1 MRAFY
6 DHQADLVAI
15 DLHQPGDAVDG
26 IDVGRATALVDRDG
40 VPRSIEIVGV
50 RDHGT
55 DDAISAVVDRWPT
68 LSRSGLLAAA
78 HAALAAPDHE
88 IDVSVRAAA

>member
-6 DHQADLVAI
+6 DHRADLVAI

-26 IDVGRATALVDRDG
+26 IDIGRATALIDREG

-50 RDHGT
+50 RDHGA
-55 DDAISAVVDRWPT
+55 DDAINAIVDRWPT
-68 LSRSGLLAAA
+68 LSRSGLLAAT
-78 HAALAAPDHE
+78 HAALAAPGLE

>member
-78 HAALAAPDHE
+78 HAALAAPDLE

>member
-1 MRAFY
+1 MPSTITGPT
-6 DHQADLVAI
+6 LSPSI
-15 DLHQPGDAVDG
+15 CTSP
-26 IDVGRATALVDRDG
+26 ATRSTGSMSVVRPRSLTAS

-55 DDAISAVVDRWPT
+55 DDAITAIVDRWPS
-68 LSRSGLLAAA
+68 LSRLGLLAAA
-78 HAALAAPDHE
+78 HAALAAPDLE

>member
-15 DLHQPGDAVDG
+15 DLHQPGAAVDG
-26 IDVGRATALVDRDG
+26 IDVGRATVLVDCDG
-40 VPRSIEIVGV
+40 IPRSIEIVGV

-55 DDAISAVVDRWPT
+55 DDAISVVLDRWPT
-68 LSRSGLLAAA
+68 LSRSALLAAA
-78 HAALAAPDHE
+78 HAALAAPDLE

>member
-6 DHQADLVAI
+6 DHQANLIAI

-26 IDVGRATALVDRDG
+26 VDIGRATVLVDGDG
-40 VPRSIEIVGV
+40 MPRSIEIVGV
-50 RDHGT
+50 RDHGA
-55 DDAISAVVDRWPT
+55 DDAVSAVVDRWPT

-78 HAALAAPDHE
+78 HAALAAPDLE